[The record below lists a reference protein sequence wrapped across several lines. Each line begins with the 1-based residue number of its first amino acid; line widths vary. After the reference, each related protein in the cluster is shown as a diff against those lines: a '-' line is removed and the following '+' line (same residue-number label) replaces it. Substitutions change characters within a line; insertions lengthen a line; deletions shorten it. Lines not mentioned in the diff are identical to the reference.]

1 MKLSD
6 LHVGDCAI
14 IHDVTEA
21 EDLNRLK
28 AMGVCIDRRIELVQ
42 KGDPLIF
49 KVFGSRIG
57 LSARLAEHVEVEPCA
72 SVGRCWNR
80 KCEPAKVNVRS
91 ASPAALGFFSAAK

>member
-6 LHVGDCAI
+6 LHIGDCAI
-14 IHDVTEA
+14 IRSVTEA
-21 EDLNRLK
+21 DDLNRLK

-57 LSARLAEHVEVEPCA
+57 LSARLAEHVEVEPCT
-72 SVGRCWNR
+72 SVSRCWNR
-80 KCEPAKVNVRS
+80 KGESTQVTVLS
-91 ASPAALGFFSAAK
+91 A

>member
-14 IHDVTEA
+14 IHGVTEA

-72 SVGRCWNR
+72 SVSRCWNR
-80 KCEPAKVNVRS
+80 KGEAAQVAVLS
-91 ASPAALGFFSAAK
+91 A

>member
-14 IHDVTEA
+14 IHGVTET

-42 KGDPLIF
+42 RGDPLIF

-57 LSARLAEHVEVEPCA
+57 LSARLAEHVKVEPCA

-80 KCEPAKVNVRS
+80 KRETAKVNVRS
-91 ASPAALGFFSAAK
+91 A